1 MDLRANEELPSEDE
15 ECAMAYY
22 DEQMDSC
29 PTCRALLNEIIELRM
44 ELGRKQE
51 QEKKPAKHF
60 SIESTLYTFYND
72 RTSNSLRIQFDPVIA
87 YFDW

>member
-1 MDLRANEELPSEDE
+1 MDLRTSEELPSEDD

-22 DEQMDSC
+22 DKQVDSC

-51 QEKKPAKHF
+51 QEKKPAKDF
-60 SIESTLYTFYND
+60 SIESILYTFYND
-72 RTSNSLRIQFDPVIA
+72 RTSNSLHIRFEPINA
-87 YFDW
+87 HSDW

>member
-1 MDLRANEELPSEDE
+1 MDLRTNEELPSEDDK
-15 ECAMAYY
+15 CAIAYY

-72 RTSNSLRIQFDPVIA
+72 RTSNSLRIRFEPVNEHS
-87 YFDW
+87 DW